1 MNHLTK
7 AIRMFSRPLL
17 ISISLLVVFS
27 PSVVAQ
33 DTVKVSLQEFIEIGV
48 NNSGQLD
55 FEQQKVSLA
64 ENRISQAQNQRYL
77 PRFELST
84 QHGLVPGVKS
94 NVEGLDP
101 NEFYLDPNLEND
113 WEDIGVFTRAE
124 VNAVQPIFAWGGL
137 RNLVK
142 AARAGAESAKEQ
154 FESQKGNIEMRLY
167 ELYESYLLSIELK
180 RLLDEANNQIDNI
193 EDQIEEQRESG
204 DSELDESDVF
214 KFEIFKSEFAVRAAE
229 VNENIAYI
237 KSIWSYVTQ
246 SDENTVYMPDLQ
258 FLDPVGNDLQELAY
272 YRTHAVQQRA
282 EVKAIEAGIEAA
294 EYGLE
299 ATKAQNYPTLFLG
312 LSGSYANTPNRP
324 RQSNPFIINNSNY
337 ASAAFGI
344 GIRQNL
350 DFFSMKADVERSNI
364 QYKQA
369 KYLKDAAVDGIVL
382 EINERYKNATLSKV
396 KVERTDEALVTSKK
410 WLRQEQLDYDF
421 GMGDTKDLIDAM
433 KKELELKVQ
442 LKREIFEF
450 NKNMAELYKAS
461 GMDITTLK
469 LNNN

>member
-1 MNHLTK
+1 MK
-7 AIRMFSRPLL
+7 RSRMFLRLL
-17 ISISLLVVFS
+17 LAGIVLVVAVNNVS
-27 PSVVAQ
+27 AQ
-33 DTVKVSLQEFIEIGV
+33 DTVKVSLQEFIEIGI

-64 ENRISQAQNQRYL
+64 ENRIDQAQNQRYL
-77 PRFELST
+77 PRFDLST

-101 NEFYLDPNLEND
+101 NEFYLDPDLEND

-124 VNAVQPIFAWGGL
+124 VNAIQPIFAWGGL
-137 RNLVK
+137 RSLVK

-154 FESQKGNIEMRLY
+154 FESQQSNIEIRLY
-167 ELYESYLLSIELK
+167 ELYESYLLSVELQ
-180 RLLDEANNQIDNI
+180 RLLDEANGKI
-193 EDQIEEQRESG
+193 EDIGEQIEEQRESG

-214 KFEIFKSEFAVRAAE
+214 KFEIFKSEFAIRAAE

-246 SDENTVYMPDLQ
+246 SDENTIYMPDLQ
-258 FLDPVGNDLQELAY
+258 FLDPVGNSIQELDY
-272 YRTHAVQQRA
+272 YRTHAIQERA

-294 EYGLE
+294 EYGLD

-364 QYKQA
+364 QYNQA

-382 EINERYKNATLSKV
+382 EINDKYKNASLSKV
-396 KVERTDEALVTSKK
+396 KVDRTDEALVTSKK

-433 KKELELKVQ
+433 QKELELKVQ

>member
-1 MNHLTK
+1 MSQPIKT
-7 AIRMFSRPLL
+7 IRMFLRLMFVGL
-17 ISISLLVVFS
+17 ILVVS
-27 PSVVAQ
+27 TSDLSAQ

-64 ENRISQAQNQRYL
+64 ENRIDQAQNQRYL

-101 NEFYLDPNLEND
+101 NEFYLDPDLEND

-142 AARAGAESAKEQ
+142 AARAGAESAREQ

-180 RLLDEANNQIDNI
+180 RLLDEANSKINDI
-193 EDQIEEQRESG
+193 EQQIEEQRESG

-237 KSIWSYVTQ
+237 KNIWSYVTQ

-258 FLDPVGNDLQELAY
+258 FLDPVGNDIQEIDY
-272 YRTHAVQQRA
+272 YRAHAIQNRA

-350 DFFSMKADVERSNI
+350 DFFSMKSDVERSNI
-364 QYKQA
+364 QYNQA

-382 EINERYKNATLSKV
+382 EINDKYKNASLSKI

-433 KKELELKVQ
+433 QKELELKVQ

-450 NKNMAELYKAS
+450 NKNMAELYRAS

-469 LNNN
+469 MNNN

>member
-1 MNHLTK
+1 MSHLNIETDMYLR
-7 AIRMFSRPLL
+7 IILL
-17 ISISLLVVFS
+17 GALLVVFS
-27 PSVVAQ
+27 SSALAQ
-33 DTVKVSLQEFIEIGV
+33 DTLKVSLKEFIEIGV
-48 NNSGQLD
+48 KNSGQLD
-55 FEQQKVSLA
+55 FEKQKVNLA
-64 ENRISQAQNQRYL
+64 ENRISQAQNKRYL
-77 PRFELST
+77 PKFELST
-84 QHGLVPGVKS
+84 QHGLIPGVRS

-124 VNAVQPIFAWGGL
+124 VNAVQPLFAWGGL

-142 AARAGAESAKEQ
+142 AARSGAESAKEQ
-154 FESQKGNIEMRLY
+154 FDSQKGNIELRLY
-167 ELYESYLLSIELK
+167 ELYESYLLSMELK
-180 RLLDEANNQIDNI
+180 RLLDEAKNQIDKI
-193 EDQIEEQRESG
+193 EDQIEEQRKSG
-204 DSELDESDVF
+204 DSDLDESDVF
-214 KFEIFKSEFAVRAAE
+214 KFKIFKSEFAIRAAE
-229 VNENIAYI
+229 VNKNIDYIENV
-237 KSIWSYVTQ
+237 WSYVTQ
-246 SDENTVYMPDLQ
+246 SDENTTYMPDLK
-258 FLDPVGNDLQELAY
+258 FLDPVTNKIEKIAY
-272 YRTHAVQQRA
+272 YRAQALQQRS
-282 EVKAIEAGIEAA
+282 EVKAIEAGIKAA
-294 EYGLE
+294 KYGLE

-324 RQSNPFIINNSNY
+324 RQSNPFIINNTNY

-350 DFFSMKADVERSNI
+350 DFLSMKADVERSSI

-382 EINERYKNATLSKV
+382 EINERYKDASLSQV
-396 KVERTDEALVTSKK
+396 KIERTDEALVTSKK

-450 NKNMAELYKAS
+450 NKNMAELYRAS
-461 GMDITTLK
+461 GLDITSLK

>member
-1 MNHLTK
+1 M
-7 AIRMFSRPLL
+7 
-17 ISISLLVVFS
+17 
-27 PSVVAQ
+27 
-33 DTVKVSLQEFIEIGV
+33 
-48 NNSGQLD
+48 
-55 FEQQKVSLA
+55 
-64 ENRISQAQNQRYL
+64 
-77 PRFELST
+77 
-84 QHGLVPGVKS
+84 
-94 NVEGLDP
+94 
-101 NEFYLDPNLEND
+101 
-113 WEDIGVFTRAE
+113 
-124 VNAVQPIFAWGGL
+124 
-137 RNLVK
+137 
-142 AARAGAESAKEQ
+142 
-154 FESQKGNIEMRLY
+154 
-167 ELYESYLLSIELK
+167 
-180 RLLDEANNQIDNI
+180 
-193 EDQIEEQRESG
+193 
-204 DSELDESDVF
+204 
-214 KFEIFKSEFAVRAAE
+214 
-229 VNENIAYI
+229 
-237 KSIWSYVTQ
+237 TQ

>member
-1 MNHLTK
+1 MYPRLMLLG
-7 AIRMFSRPLL
+7 AILMVTTSTV
-17 ISISLLVVFS
+17 S
-27 PSVVAQ
+27 AQ
-33 DTVKVSLQEFIEIGV
+33 DTVSVSLQEFIEIGI

-55 FEQQKVSLA
+55 FERQKVSLA

-77 PRFELST
+77 PRFELTS

-101 NEFYLDPNLEND
+101 SEFYLDPDLENN

-124 VNAVQPIFAWGGL
+124 VNAIQPIFAWGGL

-142 AARAGAESAKEQ
+142 AARSGAESAKER
-154 FESQKGNIEMRLY
+154 FESQKTDIEIRLY
-167 ELYESYLLSIELK
+167 ELYESYLLSIELQ
-180 RLLDEANNQIDNI
+180 RLLDEAQNQIEKI
-193 EDQIEEQRESG
+193 HSQIEEQRESG
-204 DSELDESDVF
+204 DSDLDESDIF
-214 KFEIFKSEFAVRAAE
+214 KFEVFKSEFAIRSAE
-229 VNENIAYI
+229 VKENLSYI
-237 KSIWSYVTQ
+237 KNIWDYVTQ
-246 SDENTVYMPDLQ
+246 ADNNTVYKPALQ
-258 FLDPVGNDLQELAY
+258 FLDPVSNSLEELSY
-272 YRTHAVQQRA
+272 YKARA
-282 EVKAIEAGIEAA
+282 IEDRSEVKAIEAGINAA

-312 LSGSYANTPNRP
+312 LSGSFANTPNRP

-337 ASAAFGI
+337 ATAAFGV

-350 DFFSMKADVERSNI
+350 DFLSMKTDVERSNI
-364 QYKQA
+364 QLKQA
-369 KYLKDAAVDGIVL
+369 KYLKEAAVDGIVL
-382 EINERYKNATLSKV
+382 EINERYKNASLSKV
-396 KVERTDEALVTSKK
+396 KVKRTDEALVTSKK

-433 KKELELKVQ
+433 RKELELKVQ

-450 NKNMAELYKAS
+450 NKNMAQLFKAS
-461 GMDITTLK
+461 GLEITTLK

>member
-1 MNHLTK
+1 MNHLTN
-7 AIRMFSRPLL
+7 ATRMNLRLML
-17 ISISLLVVFS
+17 IGIVLVVTTANVS
-27 PSVVAQ
+27 AQ
-33 DTVKVSLQEFIEIGV
+33 DTVRVSLQEFIEIGV

-101 NEFYLDPNLEND
+101 NEFYLDPDLEND

-124 VNAVQPIFAWGGL
+124 VNAIQPLFAWGGL
-137 RNLVK
+137 RSLVK

-154 FESQKGNIEMRLY
+154 FETQKDNIEIRLY
-167 ELYESYLLSIELK
+167 ELYESYLLSIELQ
-180 RLLDEANNQIDNI
+180 RLLDEANNQIENI
-193 EDQIEEQRESG
+193 EEQIEEQRESG
-204 DSELDESDVF
+204 ESDLDESDVF
-214 KFEIFKSEFAVRAAE
+214 KFEIFKSEFAIRAAE
-229 VNENIAYI
+229 VEENIAYI

-258 FLDPVGNDLQELAY
+258 FLDPVSNEIQELDFYRAY
-272 YRTHAVQQRA
+272 AIQERA

-364 QYKQA
+364 QYNQA
-369 KYLKDAAVDGIVL
+369 KYLKEAAVDGIVL
-382 EINERYKNATLSKV
+382 EINDKYKNASLSKI
-396 KVERTDEALVTSKK
+396 KVNRTDEALVTSKK

-433 KKELELKVQ
+433 RKELELKVQ

-450 NKNMAELYKAS
+450 NKNMAELFKAS

>member
-1 MNHLTK
+1 MSHLTK
-7 AIRMFSRPLL
+7 ANRMFSRLMLIGTLL
-17 ISISLLVVFS
+17 AVLSFS
-27 PSVVAQ
+27 VNAQ

-55 FEQQKVSLA
+55 FELQKVSLA

-124 VNAVQPIFAWGGL
+124 VNAIQPIFAWGGL
-137 RNLVK
+137 RSLVK

-167 ELYESYLLSIELK
+167 ELFESYLLSIELK
-180 RLLDEANNQIDNI
+180 RLLDEANNQIDRI

-246 SDENTVYMPDLQ
+246 SDESTVYMPDLQ
-258 FLDPVGNDLQELAY
+258 FLDPVSNDIQELSY
-272 YRTHAVQQRA
+272 YRAHAIQERA

-364 QYKQA
+364 QYNQA

-382 EINERYKNATLSKV
+382 EINERYKNASLSKT

-442 LKREIFEF
+442 LKREVFEF
-450 NKNMAELYKAS
+450 NRNMAELYRAS

>member
-1 MNHLTK
+1 MYPRLILLGVFLTVT
-7 AIRMFSRPLL
+7 ASTL
-17 ISISLLVVFS
+17 S
-27 PSVVAQ
+27 AQ

-101 NEFYLDPNLEND
+101 SEFYLDPNLEND

-180 RLLDEANNQIDNI
+180 RLLDEADDQIDKI

-229 VNENIAYI
+229 VNENIAYV

-246 SDENTVYMPDLQ
+246 SDQNTVYMPDLQ
-258 FLDPVGNDLQELAY
+258 FLDPVGNDIQELNY
-272 YRTHAVQQRA
+272 YRTHAVQERA
-282 EVKAIEAGIEAA
+282 EIKAIEAGIEAA

-350 DFFSMKADVERSNI
+350 DFFSMKSDVERSNI
-364 QYKQA
+364 QYKQS

-382 EINERYKNATLSKV
+382 EINERYKNASLSKV

-442 LKREIFEF
+442 LKREIFQF

>member
-1 MNHLTK
+1 MK
-7 AIRMFSRPLL
+7 RSRMYLRLL
-17 ISISLLVVFS
+17 LAGIVLVVAVNNVS
-27 PSVVAQ
+27 AQ
-33 DTVKVSLQEFIEIGV
+33 DTVKVSLQEFIEIGI

-64 ENRISQAQNQRYL
+64 ENRIDQAQNQRYL
-77 PRFELST
+77 PRFDLST

-101 NEFYLDPNLEND
+101 NEFYLDPDLEND

-124 VNAVQPIFAWGGL
+124 VNAIQPIFAWGGL
-137 RNLVK
+137 RSLVK

-154 FESQKGNIEMRLY
+154 FESQQSNIEMRLY
-167 ELYESYLLSIELK
+167 ELYESYLLSVELQ
-180 RLLDEANNQIDNI
+180 RLLDEANGKI
-193 EDQIEEQRESG
+193 EDIGEQIEEQRESG

-214 KFEIFKSEFAVRAAE
+214 KFEIFKSEFAIRAAE

-258 FLDPVGNDLQELAY
+258 FLDPVGNSIQELDY
-272 YRTHAVQQRA
+272 YRSHAIQERA

-294 EYGLE
+294 EYGLD

-364 QYKQA
+364 QYNQA

-382 EINERYKNATLSKV
+382 EINDKYKNASLSKV
-396 KVERTDEALVTSKK
+396 KVDRTDEALVTSKK

-433 KKELELKVQ
+433 QKELELKVQ

>member
-1 MNHLTK
+1 MSQPIKT
-7 AIRMFSRPLL
+7 IRMFLRLMFVGL
-17 ISISLLVVFS
+17 ILVVS
-27 PSVVAQ
+27 TSDLSAQ

-64 ENRISQAQNQRYL
+64 ENRIDQAQNQRYL

-101 NEFYLDPNLEND
+101 NEFYLDPDLEND

-142 AARAGAESAKEQ
+142 AARAGAESAREQ

-180 RLLDEANNQIDNI
+180 RLLDEANSKINDI
-193 EDQIEEQRESG
+193 EQQIEEQRESG

-237 KSIWSYVTQ
+237 KNIWSYVTQ

-258 FLDPVGNDLQELAY
+258 FLDPVGNDIQEIDY
-272 YRTHAVQQRA
+272 YRAHAIQNRA
-282 EVKAIEAGIEAA
+282 EIKAIEAGIEAA

-350 DFFSMKADVERSNI
+350 DFFSMKSDVERSNI
-364 QYKQA
+364 QYNQA

-382 EINERYKNATLSKV
+382 EINDKYKNASLSKI

-433 KKELELKVQ
+433 QKELELKVQ

-450 NKNMAELYKAS
+450 NKNMAELYRAS

-469 LNNN
+469 MNNN

>member
-1 MNHLTK
+1 MYPRLILLGVFLTVT
-7 AIRMFSRPLL
+7 ASTL
-17 ISISLLVVFS
+17 S
-27 PSVVAQ
+27 AQ

-101 NEFYLDPNLEND
+101 SEFYLDPNLEND

-180 RLLDEANNQIDNI
+180 RLLDEANDQIDKI

-229 VNENIAYI
+229 VNENIAYV

-246 SDENTVYMPDLQ
+246 SDQNTVYMPDLQ
-258 FLDPVGNDLQELAY
+258 FLDPVGNDIQELNY
-272 YRTHAVQQRA
+272 YRTHAVQERA
-282 EVKAIEAGIEAA
+282 EIKAIEAGIEAA

-350 DFFSMKADVERSNI
+350 DFFSMKSDVERSNI
-364 QYKQA
+364 QYKQS

-382 EINERYKNATLSKV
+382 EINERYKNASLSKV

-442 LKREIFEF
+442 LKREIFQF

>member
-1 MNHLTK
+1 MYPRLILLGVFLTVT
-7 AIRMFSRPLL
+7 ASTL
-17 ISISLLVVFS
+17 S
-27 PSVVAQ
+27 AQ

-101 NEFYLDPNLEND
+101 SEFYLDPNLEID

-180 RLLDEANNQIDNI
+180 RLLDEADDQIDKI

-229 VNENIAYI
+229 VNENIAYV

-246 SDENTVYMPDLQ
+246 SDQNTVYMPDLQ
-258 FLDPVGNDLQELAY
+258 FLDPVGNDIQELNY
-272 YRTHAVQQRA
+272 YRAHAVQERA
-282 EVKAIEAGIEAA
+282 EIKAIEAGIEAA

-350 DFFSMKADVERSNI
+350 DFFSMKSDVERSNI
-364 QYKQA
+364 QYKQS

-382 EINERYKNATLSKV
+382 EINERYKNASLSKV

-442 LKREIFEF
+442 LKREIFQF

>member
-1 MNHLTK
+1 MNHLNK
-7 AIRMFSRPLL
+7 FVSMYPRLMLL
-17 ISISLLVVFS
+17 GALLMVTTSTIS
-27 PSVVAQ
+27 AQ
-33 DTVKVSLQEFIEIGV
+33 DTVSVSLQEFIEIGIK
-48 NNSGQLD
+48 NSGQLD

-77 PRFELST
+77 PRFELTT

-101 NEFYLDPNLEND
+101 GEYYLDPDLEND

-142 AARAGAESAKEQ
+142 AARSGAESAKER
-154 FESQKGNIEMRLY
+154 FESQKADIEIRLY
-167 ELYESYLLSIELK
+167 ELYESYLLSIELQ
-180 RLLDEANNQIDNI
+180 RLLDEAQNQIEKIDS
-193 EDQIEEQRESG
+193 QIEEQRESG
-204 DSELDESDVF
+204 ESDLDESDVF
-214 KFEIFKSEFAVRAAE
+214 KFEVFKSEFAIRSAE
-229 VNENIAYI
+229 VKENLSYI
-237 KSIWSYVTQ
+237 KNIWDYVTQ
-246 SDENTVYMPDLQ
+246 ADNNTVYKPALQ
-258 FLDPVGNDLQELAY
+258 FLDPVSNSIEELSY
-272 YRTHAVQQRA
+272 YKARA
-282 EVKAIEAGIEAA
+282 IEDRSEVKAIEAGINAA

-312 LSGSYANTPNRP
+312 LSGSFANTPNRP

-337 ASAAFGI
+337 ATAAFGV

-350 DFFSMKADVERSNI
+350 DFLSMKTDVERSNI
-364 QYKQA
+364 QLKQA
-369 KYLKDAAVDGIVL
+369 KYLKEAAVDGIVL
-382 EINERYKNATLSKV
+382 EINERYKNASLSQV

-433 KKELELKVQ
+433 RKELELKVQ

-450 NKNMAELYKAS
+450 NKNMAQLYKAS
-461 GMDITTLK
+461 GLEITTLK

>member
-1 MNHLTK
+1 
-7 AIRMFSRPLL
+7 
-17 ISISLLVVFS
+17 
-27 PSVVAQ
+27 
-33 DTVKVSLQEFIEIGV
+33 
-48 NNSGQLD
+48 
-55 FEQQKVSLA
+55 
-64 ENRISQAQNQRYL
+64 
-77 PRFELST
+77 
-84 QHGLVPGVKS
+84 
-94 NVEGLDP
+94 
-101 NEFYLDPNLEND
+101 
-113 WEDIGVFTRAE
+113 
-124 VNAVQPIFAWGGL
+124 AWGGL

-154 FESQKGNIEMRLY
+154 FESQKGNIEIRLY

-180 RLLDEANNQIDNI
+180 RLLDEANNQIDKI
-193 EDQIEEQRESG
+193 ENQIEEQRESG

-214 KFEIFKSEFAVRAAE
+214 KFEIFKSEFAIRAAE
-229 VNENIAYI
+229 VKENIDYI
-237 KSIWSYVTQ
+237 KNIWSYVTQ
-246 SDENTVYMPDLQ
+246 SDENTTYIPDLQ
-258 FLDPVGNDLQELAY
+258 FLDPVRNNIEEIAY
-272 YRTHAVQQRA
+272 YKTHALQQRT
-282 EVKAIEAGIEAA
+282 EVKAIDAGIEAA

-350 DFFSMKADVERSNI
+350 DFLSMKADVERSNI

-382 EINERYKNATLSKV
+382 EINERYKNASLSQV

-461 GMDITTLK
+461 GLDITSLK

>member
-1 MNHLTK
+1 MYPRLILLGVFLTVT
-7 AIRMFSRPLL
+7 ASTL
-17 ISISLLVVFS
+17 S
-27 PSVVAQ
+27 AQ

-101 NEFYLDPNLEND
+101 SEFYLDPNLEND

-154 FESQKGNIEMRLY
+154 FESQKGNIEIRLY

-180 RLLDEANNQIDNI
+180 RLLDEANDQIDKI

-229 VNENIAYI
+229 VNENIAYV

-246 SDENTVYMPDLQ
+246 SDQNTVYMPDLQ
-258 FLDPVGNDLQELAY
+258 FLDPVGNDIQELNY
-272 YRTHAVQQRA
+272 YRTHAVQERA
-282 EVKAIEAGIEAA
+282 EIKAIEAGIEAA

-350 DFFSMKADVERSNI
+350 DFFSMKSDVERSNI
-364 QYKQA
+364 QYKQS

-382 EINERYKNATLSKV
+382 EINERYKNASLSKV

-442 LKREIFEF
+442 LKREIFQF

>member
-1 MNHLTK
+1 VTASTL
-7 AIRMFSRPLL
+7 S
-17 ISISLLVVFS
+17 
-27 PSVVAQ
+27 AQ

-101 NEFYLDPNLEND
+101 SEFYLDPNLEND

-180 RLLDEANNQIDNI
+180 RLLDEANDQIDKI

-229 VNENIAYI
+229 VNENIAYV

-246 SDENTVYMPDLQ
+246 SDQNTVYMPDLQ
-258 FLDPVGNDLQELAY
+258 FLDPVGNDIQELNY
-272 YRTHAVQQRA
+272 YRTHAVQERA
-282 EVKAIEAGIEAA
+282 EIKAIEAGIEAA

-350 DFFSMKADVERSNI
+350 DFFSMKSDVERSNI
-364 QYKQA
+364 QYKQS

-382 EINERYKNATLSKV
+382 EINERYKNASLSKV

-442 LKREIFEF
+442 LKREIFQF

>member
-1 MNHLTK
+1 
-7 AIRMFSRPLL
+7 MFLRLL
-17 ISISLLVVFS
+17 LAGIVLVVAVNNVS
-27 PSVVAQ
+27 AQ
-33 DTVKVSLQEFIEIGV
+33 DTVKVSLQEFIEIGI

-64 ENRISQAQNQRYL
+64 ENRIDQAQNQRYL
-77 PRFELST
+77 PRFDLST

-101 NEFYLDPNLEND
+101 NEFYLDPDLEND

-124 VNAVQPIFAWGGL
+124 VNAIQPIFAWGGL
-137 RNLVK
+137 RSLVK

-154 FESQKGNIEMRLY
+154 FESQQSNIEIRLY
-167 ELYESYLLSIELK
+167 ELYESYLLSVELQ
-180 RLLDEANNQIDNI
+180 RLLDEANGKI
-193 EDQIEEQRESG
+193 EDIGEQIEEQRESG

-214 KFEIFKSEFAVRAAE
+214 KFEIFKSEFAIRAAE

-246 SDENTVYMPDLQ
+246 SDENTIYMPDLQ
-258 FLDPVGNDLQELAY
+258 FLDPVGNSIQELDY
-272 YRTHAVQQRA
+272 YRTHAIQERA

-294 EYGLE
+294 EYGLD

-364 QYKQA
+364 QYNQA

-382 EINERYKNATLSKV
+382 EINDKYKNASLSKV
-396 KVERTDEALVTSKK
+396 KVDRTDEALVTSKK

-433 KKELELKVQ
+433 QKELELKVQ

>member
-1 MNHLTK
+1 MYPRL
-7 AIRMFSRPLL
+7 MLL
-17 ISISLLVVFS
+17 GALLMVTTSTIS
-27 PSVVAQ
+27 AQ
-33 DTVKVSLQEFIEIGV
+33 DTVSVSLQEFIEIGIK
-48 NNSGQLD
+48 NSGQLD

-77 PRFELST
+77 PRFELTT

-101 NEFYLDPNLEND
+101 GEYYLDPDLEND

-142 AARAGAESAKEQ
+142 AARSGAESAKER
-154 FESQKGNIEMRLY
+154 FESQKADIEIRLY
-167 ELYESYLLSIELK
+167 ELYESYLLSIELQ
-180 RLLDEANNQIDNI
+180 RLLDEAQNQIEKIDS
-193 EDQIEEQRESG
+193 QIEEQRESG
-204 DSELDESDVF
+204 ESDLDESDVF
-214 KFEIFKSEFAVRAAE
+214 KFEVFKSEFAIRSAE
-229 VNENIAYI
+229 VKENLSYI
-237 KSIWSYVTQ
+237 KNIWDYVTQ
-246 SDENTVYMPDLQ
+246 ADNNTVYKPALQ
-258 FLDPVGNDLQELAY
+258 FLDPVSNSIEELSY
-272 YRTHAVQQRA
+272 YKARA
-282 EVKAIEAGIEAA
+282 IEDRSEVKAIEAGINAA

-312 LSGSYANTPNRP
+312 LSGSFANTPNRP

-337 ASAAFGI
+337 ATAAFGV

-350 DFFSMKADVERSNI
+350 DFLSMKTDVERSNI
-364 QYKQA
+364 QLKQA
-369 KYLKDAAVDGIVL
+369 KYLKEAAVDGIVL
-382 EINERYKNATLSKV
+382 EINERYKNASLSQV

-433 KKELELKVQ
+433 RKELELKVQ

-450 NKNMAELYKAS
+450 NKNMAQLYKAS
-461 GMDITTLK
+461 GLEITTLK